1 MQSSSSIEQS
11 IFGRFQKWVA
21 LSIAFCVLLY
31 VGFSVWSGID
41 EISKELRHFEWSMFG
56 LALLLT
62 ISNYGLRFLKWRY
75 LLGRLE
81 IAMPWQVDVWNFV
94 AGLSMAISPAK
105 AGELL
110 KPYVVREITK
120 TPMIRTIPALI
131 TERLT
136 DGIAMLFLASLGI
149 TTYAADKIEWLVIPA
164 VITLVGLGI
173 LASKDMTEM
182 ICSVLEKLPIFN
194 KIIPKIREMIDSMRI
209 CVAPLALF
217 WTVLLSVVAWAAECI
232 AYQCIFAGLQI
243 DASFDVCFFVY
254 AFATIAGSAMPG
266 GLGVSDGALVGG
278 AMQFLS
284 VTQGQAVTV
293 ALLTRLA
300 TLWLGVG
307 LGAIALIRLSTLLE
321 AHNNASSHTH
331 STDIPPTT

>member
-1 MQSSSSIEQS
+1 MQSSPSVEQS
-11 IFGRFQKWVA
+11 IFGRFQKWVV

-31 VGFSVWSGID
+31 VGFSIWSGID

-56 LALLLT
+56 LAILLT
-62 ISNYGLRFLKWRY
+62 LGNYGLRFLKWRY
-75 LLGRLE
+75 LLNRLE
-81 IAMPWQVDVWNFV
+81 IAMPWKIDMWNFT

-120 TPMIRTIPALI
+120 TPMIRSIPALI

-149 TTYAADKIEWLVIPA
+149 TTYAADKIEWLAIPA
-164 VITLVGLGI
+164 VITCIGLGI
-173 LASKDMTEM
+173 LASKNLTEM
-182 ICSVLEKLPIFN
+182 LCGLLEKFPFFN

-209 CVAPLALF
+209 CVAPFALF
-217 WTVLLSVVAWAAECI
+217 WTVLLSIIAWGAECI

-243 DASFDVCFFVY
+243 DASFDVCLFVY

-278 AMQFLS
+278 AMQFVA
-284 VTQGQAVTV
+284 VTQSQAVTV

-307 LGAIALIRLSTLLE
+307 LGAFALLRLSTLLE
-321 AHNNASSHTH
+321 KQLATSST
-331 STDIPPTT
+331 STDPPSSP